1 MSPHTPHDSAV
12 SEILGAIL
20 LIAVIS
26 LAVSIVGVTILSNVE
41 TSQVPAVSLVIAN
54 QSRNISVMHTGG
66 DSLPAGSYRIIVN
79 DVDQSASF
87 TPDPGSTVFKAG
99 TVLHSDGQFL
109 PSGQG
114 PRTVLVISRVP
125 DGKEVVLI
133 QKFFS

>member
-1 MSPHTPHDSAV
+1 MSAPPPRDSAV
-12 SEILGAIL
+12 SEILGALL

-41 TSQVPAVSLVIAN
+41 TSQVPSVSLLITN
-54 QSRNISVMHTGG
+54 QSQNISVMHTGG
-66 DSLPAGSYRIIVN
+66 DPLLAGSYRIIVN
-79 DVDQSASF
+79 DVDQTASF
-87 TPDPGSTVFKAG
+87 IPDPGITVFKAG

-109 PSGQG
+109 PPGQG
-114 PRTVLVISRVP
+114 PRTVVVISRGA

>member
-1 MSPHTPHDSAV
+1 MTHRLSHDMAV

-54 QSRNISVMHTGG
+54 QSRNISLMHTGG
-66 DSLPAGSYRIIVN
+66 DSLPAGSYDIFVN
-79 DVDQSASF
+79 DAKRTAFFS
-87 TPDPGSTVFKAG
+87 PDPSSTEFKAG
-99 TVLHSDGQFL
+99 TLLHSNGQFL
-109 PSGQG
+109 APGESL
-114 PRTVLVISRVP
+114 RTAMVISRGP
-125 DGKEVVLI
+125 DGNEVVLI